1 MRLDCKGVDL
11 GNFLIKEVAKALKTE
26 YPHLKTFATLSPL
39 PQFMPWLETQR
50 YKTDESLVS
59 PLELDVLT
67 DVLEERGIAS
77 QPDSTAV
84 GVVLDA
90 LNIDDWSEDPSLV
103 AALKPIVLRLGA
115 RYIYHEKKRGKALDP
130 VTNFHVRN
138 GAIFERINW
147 LADLSKKVGRQ
158 LMRHYIPILICP

>member
-1 MRLDCKGVDL
+1 M

-59 PLELDVLT
+59 PLELDALI
-67 DVLEERGIAS
+67 DVLDERGTIAES
-77 QPDSTAV
+77 DSTAV
-84 GVVLDA
+84 AIVLDA
-90 LNIDDWSEDPSLV
+90 LSIKGWSTDPNLV
-103 AALKPIVLRLGA
+103 AVLKPIVLKLGA

-147 LADLSKKVGRQ
+147 LADLSKKVRGPALDHLGAFRVAFP
-158 LMRHYIPILICP
+158 H

>member
-1 MRLDCKGVDL
+1 VDL

-26 YPHLKTFATLSPL
+26 HPHLKTFATLSPL

-50 YKTDESLVS
+50 SKTDESLVS
-59 PLELDVLT
+59 PLELDALI
-67 DVLEERGIAS
+67 DVLDEHGTAVR
-77 QPDSTAV
+77 PDSTPVAI
-84 GVVLDA
+84 VLDA
-90 LNIDDWSEDPSLV
+90 LETNDWSQDPDLV
-103 AALKPIVLRLGA
+103 AALKPIVLKLGA

-147 LADLSKKVGRQ
+147 LADLSKKVWRSS
-158 LMRHYIPILICP
+158 LPRTIRIFCVA